1 MISTSEKSR
10 LGKAATAGLAT
21 LAIALTGWIFLACAA
36 EADPAATAAKPAES
50 GSGGTVLATVEGKP
64 ITKAEVMASA
74 TEELEQAK
82 MQLLQCESS
91 FKQREHDV
99 FETKTKQMVQDRMLD
114 AEAGKRG
121 MTKEAMLAAE
131 VDAKIAEVSD
141 ADVDKFFEENQARI
155 GNRPK
160 ETVAPQIKQYLGQQ
174 RQKEAFDG
182 FIGSLEAKYAVAYS
196 MEPFRVQV
204 SAGNSPAMGPAN
216 APVTIVIWSDFQC
229 PFCSRVVPT
238 IKQVEERYKEKVR
251 IVFRQYPLPMHP
263 QAQKAAEASLCANEQ
278 SKFWQLHDGMF
289 ADQQALAVDQLKAKA
304 VTLGMDAGKF
314 NECLD
319 SNKHAKTVK
328 DDMRDGSL
336 VGVSGT
342 PAMFINGRM
351 LSGAQPFEEFAKIID
366 EELKMKGGM

>member
-1 MISTSEKSR
+1 MISTPEKSR
-10 LGKAATAGLAT
+10 LGRAAAAGLAT
-21 LAIALTGWIFLACAA
+21 LAIAVTGWIFLACAA
-36 EADPAATAAKPAES
+36 EADPAAAGKPASSS
-50 GSGGTVLATVEGKP
+50 GGGTVLATVEGKP
-64 ITKAEVMASA
+64 ITKAEVEASA

-82 MQLLQCESS
+82 MQLLQCEST
-91 FKQREHDV
+91 FKQREHEV
-99 FETKTKQMVQDRMLD
+99 FETKTKQMVQDRILE

-121 MTKEAMLAAE
+121 VTKEALLTTE
-131 VDAKIAEVSD
+131 VNEKITEVSD
-141 ADVDKFFEENQARI
+141 ADIDKFFEENKARI

-160 ETVAPQIKQYLGQQ
+160 ETVGPQIKQYLGQQ
-174 RQKEAFDG
+174 REREAYEG
-182 FIGSLEAKYAVAYS
+182 FIKSLEAKYTVAYS

-204 SAGNSPAMGPAN
+204 ATGNSPAMGPAN
-216 APVTIVIWSDFQC
+216 APVTIVEWSDFQC

-238 IKQVEERYKEKVR
+238 MKQVEERYKDKVR
-251 IVFRQYPLPMHP
+251 VVFRQYPLPMHP

-278 SKFWQLHDGMF
+278 GKFWELHDAMF
-289 ADQQALAVDQLKAKA
+289 ADQQSLAVDQLKAKA
-304 VTLGMDAGKF
+304 VGLGLDATKF

>member
-1 MISTSEKSR
+1 MIATSEKSR
-10 LGKAATAGLAT
+10 LGRAAAAGLAT
-21 LAIALTGWIFLACAA
+21 LAVAVTGWIFLACAA
-36 EADPAATAAKPAES
+36 EADPAAAGTKPAMSS
-50 GSGGTVLATVEGKP
+50 GGGTVLATVEGKP
-64 ITKAEVMASA
+64 ITKAEVEASA

-91 FKQREHDV
+91 FKQREHEVYD
-99 FETKTKQMVQDRMLD
+99 TKTKQMVQDRILD

-121 MTKEAMLAAE
+121 LTKDALLAAE
-131 VDAKIAEVSD
+131 VNAKIAEVSD
-141 ADVDKFFEENQARI
+141 ADVDKFFEENKARI

-160 ETVAPQIKQYLGQQ
+160 ESVAPQIKQYLGQQ
-174 RQKEAFDG
+174 REREAYEG
-182 FIGSLEAKYAVAYS
+182 FIKSLEAKYTVSYS

-204 SAGNSPAMGPAN
+204 AANGPSMGPAN
-216 APVTIVIWSDFQC
+216 APVTIVEWSDFQC

-238 IKQVEERYKEKVR
+238 MKQVEERYKDKVR
-251 IVFRQYPLPMHP
+251 VVFRQYPLPMHP

-278 SKFWQLHDGMF
+278 GKFWQYHDALF
-289 ADQQALAVDQLKAKA
+289 ADQQALAVDQLKSKA
-304 VTLGMDAGKF
+304 AGMGLDATKF

-328 DDMRDGSL
+328 DDMREGSL
-336 VGVSGT
+336 AGVSGT
-342 PAMFINGRM
+342 PAVFINGRM